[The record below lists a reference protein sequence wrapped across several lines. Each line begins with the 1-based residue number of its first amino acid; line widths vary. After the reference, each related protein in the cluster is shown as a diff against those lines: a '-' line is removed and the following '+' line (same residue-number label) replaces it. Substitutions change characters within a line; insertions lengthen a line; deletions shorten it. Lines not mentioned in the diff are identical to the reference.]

1 MDVDLHS
8 LVFGGFDYVY
18 ERLRDHI
25 ADLDDVEYL
34 WEPVPDMWTV
44 REVAGAWVADWA
56 RPDPVPAPV
65 TTIAWRIWHIADCL
79 ASYVAPHLGEWPL
92 SGEFRDW
99 CGDAAT
105 ARTNLELA
113 HETFR
118 ERITERGE
126 DFLRSRLGEEWGPY
140 GEQSWADLVLHAMD
154 EVAHHGAE
162 VSLLRDLYRTM
173 PEAAGLQTIGPEA
186 LMLGARRHI
195 PMPAGGDPGSTVAA
209 CVS

>member
-1 MDVDLHS
+1 MDVELQPI
-8 LVFGGFDYVY
+8 VFTAFDYVY
-18 ERLRDHI
+18 ERLRNRV
-25 ADLDDVEYL
+25 ADLGDAEYL

-44 REVAGAWVADWA
+44 RESGGRWVADWA

-92 SGEFRDW
+92 PGEFRDW
-99 CGDAAT
+99 CGDATT
-105 ARTNLELA
+105 ARTNLDTA
-113 HETFR
+113 HQAFR
-118 ERITERGE
+118 ERITEGGE
-126 DFLRSRLGEEWGPY
+126 DLLRRPLGEKWGPY

-162 VSLLRDLYRTM
+162 IGLLRDLHRT
-173 PEAAGLQTIGPEA
+173 G
-186 LMLGARRHI
+186 
-195 PMPAGGDPGSTVAA
+195 TVAG